1 MQILL
6 LLFLNR
12 LIEMLS
18 SFASMAY
25 HVMNTF
31 RKFVSRV
38 HIWTSSLLQ
47 KTNQPFIGW
56 FVFWG
61 LARAKASPS
70 K

>member
-12 LIEMLS
+12 LIEKLS
-18 SFASMAY
+18 SFALMAY

-38 HIWTSSLLQ
+38 HFWTSSLLE
-47 KTNQPFIGW
+47 NQPFIGW

-61 LARAKASPS
+61 LARTKASPS